1 MFRDD
6 ASLLDILNA
15 CRAIREFTAGM
26 SFKEYASDYKT
37 QLSVQKLF
45 EIIGEATRRLSP
57 GIMDAHKE
65 IPWSRMIG
73 MRNIMSHQY
82 DNINFEIVWKVV
94 QTDIPA
100 LITKLAPIVPPEE

>member
-1 MFRDD
+1 
-6 ASLLDILNA
+6 
-15 CRAIREFTAGM
+15 
-26 SFKEYASDYKT
+26 
-37 QLSVQKLF
+37 
-45 EIIGEATRRLSP
+45 
-57 GIMDAHKE
+57 
-65 IPWSRMIG
+65 MIG